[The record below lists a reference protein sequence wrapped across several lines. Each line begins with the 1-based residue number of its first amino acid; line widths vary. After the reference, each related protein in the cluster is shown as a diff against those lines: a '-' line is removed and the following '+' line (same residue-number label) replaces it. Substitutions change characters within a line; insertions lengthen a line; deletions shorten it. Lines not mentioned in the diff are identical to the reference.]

1 MAHQGEGGNMKYYFA
16 GAAIL
21 TKMRG
26 RLCLDKLGFL
36 SLREH

>member
-1 MAHQGEGGNMKYYFA
+1 MAHQGEGGTMKYYFA
-16 GAAIL
+16 EATIL

-26 RLCLDKLGFL
+26 CLHLDKLGFP